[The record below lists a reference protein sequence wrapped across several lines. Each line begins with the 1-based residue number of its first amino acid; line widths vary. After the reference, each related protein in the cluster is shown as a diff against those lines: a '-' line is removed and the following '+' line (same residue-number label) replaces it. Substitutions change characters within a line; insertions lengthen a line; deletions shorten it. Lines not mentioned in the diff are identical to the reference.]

1 MKAKALIVWGYN
13 DKNKEG
19 YPMLDKIKKLVSD
32 VLALVVT
39 ITVGMKLVFDAEMAL
54 MVAGIVV
61 IIFAAAKLVFTVVDF
76 IIDIIK
82 MVKKK
87 KKLEKSDD
95 FDDGECF

>member
-1 MKAKALIVWGYN
+1 MKIIDRV
-13 DKNKEG
+13 
-19 YPMLDKIKKLVSD
+19 KKLVSD

-61 IIFAAAKLVFTVVDF
+61 IIFAAAKLIFTVVDF

-87 KKLEKSDD
+87 KKFSKSDD